1 MGPLSGSVFDLLADV
16 TFVTEFV
23 TSRFAPNAERK
34 AQTEAFGLGNAWTT
48 IQSISVPKISPLS
61 GPVSEILAD
70 VTFVTEFVT
79 SRFAPNAKRKAQA
92 SAFGLGIAWTTVQ
105 SICVPKISALSGP
118 VSEILA
124 DVTFVTDGRT
134 DRRTDGRTHTHINSE
149 NYIYRLA
156 SCEAWNILFQ
166 SIQN

>member
-48 IQSISVPKISPLS
+48 VQSICVPKISPLS

-70 VTFVTEFVT
+70 VTFVT
-79 SRFAPNAKRKAQA
+79 
-92 SAFGLGIAWTTVQ
+92 
-105 SICVPKISALSGP
+105 
-118 VSEILA
+118 
-124 DVTFVTDGRT
+124 DGRT
-134 DRRTDGRTHTHINSE
+134 YGRTDGRTHTHINSE
-149 NYIYRLA
+149 NYIYRYR
-156 SCEAWNILFQ
+156 C
-166 SIQN
+166 